1 MKIGALSWNGNN
13 IGDDIQ
19 SVAVMQHLPPVD
31 VFLNRDHLN
40 SYDGPETL
48 LVTNGWFLSK
58 LDNWPPSPS
67 IKPIFFGFHV
77 QKHAKPTIARHVDY
91 LKKHQPIGCRDQG
104 TVDFIRSLGVEAYLS
119 LCNTLTFNAPADRDP
134 DSIYLVEANRDQ
146 LSPKLFKKGLTVK
159 TVSHRFI
166 DVSAETRLQYAKE
179 IVETYG
185 KKAAL
190 VVTTR
195 IHCAMPCIAMGVPV
209 IFVGP
214 KSYRTQIVEEV
225 GLQRHNTWHPLK
237 HPFTRRI
244 EAWPQPLDIAE
255 TKKRVTA
262 DIKSRIAA
270 ALAKA

>member
-1 MKIGALSWNGNN
+1 
-13 IGDDIQ
+13 
-19 SVAVMQHLPPVD
+19 
-31 VFLNRDHLN
+31 
-40 SYDGPETL
+40 
-48 LVTNGWFLSK
+48 LV
-58 LDNWPPSPS
+58 
-67 IKPIFFGFHV
+67 
-77 QKHAKPTIARHVDY
+77 R
-91 LKKHQPIGCRDQG
+91 RDQG

-119 LCNTLTFNAPADRDP
+119 LCNTLTFNAPAERDP

-195 IHCAMPCIAMGVPV
+195 IHCAMPCIAMGIPV

-225 GLQRHNTWHPLK
+225 GLKRHNTWHPLK
-237 HPFTRRI
+237 HPFTRKI

-255 TKKRVTA
+255 TKKRITA
-262 DIKSRIAA
+262 DIKSRIAT
-270 ALAKA
+270 ALARG